1 MLYYARHHRLDGNVL
16 DFVGITGGIARRDS
30 GALLTIDNRMRMFE
44 RAEQIGFV
52 VDVCNDKTESSTPGK
67 LLACEELQG
76 GGVFVP
82 GTVLLSLALAGRLVE
97 ERYGVNVR
105 EEATVMP
112 QMAERSTRLGRC
124 WLSTQPMALIP
135 GSIWIEVLISVSSV
149 SIQNKVC

>member
-1 MLYYARHHRLDGNVL
+1 MLYYARHPRLDGNVL

-76 GGVFVP
+76 GCVFVP
-82 GTVLLSLALAGRLVE
+82 GTVLLCLALAGSLVE

-105 EEATVMP
+105 EDGHRHA
-112 QMAERSTRLGRC
+112 ADGR
-124 WLSTQPMALIP
+124 
-135 GSIWIEVLISVSSV
+135 EVNAPRQVLAVDPADGLNSG
-149 SIQNKVC
+149 

>member
-105 EEATVMP
+105 QDSDRHTAD
-112 QMAERSTRLGRC
+112 GRQVNP
-124 WLSTQPMALIP
+124 LRQ
-135 GSIWIEVLISVSSV
+135 VSAIDPADSFN
-149 SIQNKVC
+149 SGEYLY

>member
-1 MLYYARHHRLDGNVL
+1 MTKWDGKMTKLYHARHHRLDGNVL
-16 DFVGITGGIARRDS
+16 YFIFIPGGVVRRYAGLS
-30 GALLTIDNRMRMFE
+30 RKLNYRMRMFE

-105 EEATVMP
+105 EDGHRHA
-112 QMAERSTRLGRC
+112 ADGR
-124 WLSTQPMALIP
+124 
-135 GSIWIEVLISVSSV
+135 EVNAPRQVLAVDPADGLNSG
-149 SIQNKVC
+149 